1 MPPPR
6 ITLIVAV
13 AKNGVIGRDNALI
26 WRLRSDL
33 RRFRALTMGKPVVM
47 GRKTWDSIGRP
58 LPGRRVIVLTRDP
71 AWEAP
76 GTEAAAGWDE
86 ALRLAGSVEEVM
98 VAGGAEIYAL
108 ALPHADR
115 IHLTEVDAAPEGDA
129 RFPALPASFGEVT
142 AEAHPAGPEDEHGF
156 RFVTLVRQPGHDTS
170 ESGKP
175 SQDSGCGDGTPG
187 PSQKP

>member
-1 MPPPR
+1 MSPPR
-6 ITLIVAV
+6 VTLIVAV
-13 AKNGVIGRDNALI
+13 ARNGVIGRDNALA

-76 GTEAAAGWDE
+76 GTERAGGWDE
-86 ALRLAGSVEEVM
+86 ALRLAGEAEEVM
-98 VAGGAEIYAL
+98 VSGGAEIYAL

-129 RFPALPASFGEVT
+129 RFPALPAAFREVGS
-142 AEAHPAGPEDEHGF
+142 EAHPAGPEDEHGF
-156 RFVTLVRQPGHDTS
+156 RFVTLERHQGHDTS
-170 ESGKP
+170 ERAKP
-175 SQDSGCGDGTPG
+175 SQVPGCGDGTPG
-187 PSQKP
+187 GPQKP

>member
-1 MPPPR
+1 MPSPLV
-6 ITLIVAV
+6 TLIVA
-13 AKNGVIGRDNALI
+13 AARNGVIGRDNALI

-58 LPGRRVIVLTRDP
+58 LPGRRVIVMTRDP
-71 AWEAP
+71 AWAAP
-76 GTEAAAGWDE
+76 GTERAAGWDD
-86 ALRLAGSVEEVM
+86 ALRIAEGAQEVM

-129 RFPALPASFGEVT
+129 RFPEIPPDFREVA
-142 AEAHPAGPEDEHGF
+142 AEAHPAGPEDEHAF
-156 RFVTLVRQPGHDTS
+156 RFVTLARYVRDGRSIQT
-170 ESGKP
+170 
-175 SQDSGCGDGTPG
+175 SGCGDGTPAHE
-187 PSQKP
+187 PKP